1 MGRNSTA
8 PTNFRKYKMFCK
20 NAKKWFETLPMFTN
34 VHLARDNFH
43 LFNLNDLATVSPDS
57 IHPPN
62 SPDQSE
68 EELNQ
73 QMV

>member
-1 MGRNSTA
+1 
-8 PTNFRKYKMFCK
+8 MFCK

-62 SPDQSE
+62 SPDQSK
-68 EELNQ
+68 EELKINKWFKNIIDTRAQ
-73 QMV
+73 L

>member
-1 MGRNSTA
+1 MQ
-8 PTNFRKYKMFCK
+8 
-20 NAKKWFETLPMFTN
+20 KKWFETLPMFTN